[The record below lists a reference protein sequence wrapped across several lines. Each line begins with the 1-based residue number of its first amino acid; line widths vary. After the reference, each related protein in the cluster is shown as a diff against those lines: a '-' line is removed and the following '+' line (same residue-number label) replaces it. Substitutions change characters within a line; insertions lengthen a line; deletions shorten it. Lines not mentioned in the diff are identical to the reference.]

1 MKKNQKNNIT
11 SENKVA
17 FFNVKVGE
25 FVLVISADVSR
36 GQQYLGRIV
45 EVVKK
50 DRKFV
55 RVVKFQVGGIIGT
68 HSITEI
74 CPLEINEGNQN
85 IQSRQYVIK
94 GENEQER

>member
-36 GQQYLGRIV
+36 GQ
-45 EVVKK
+45 
-50 DRKFV
+50 
-55 RVVKFQVGGIIGT
+55 
-68 HSITEI
+68 
-74 CPLEINEGNQN
+74 
-85 IQSRQYVIK
+85 
-94 GENEQER
+94 

>member
-1 MKKNQKNNIT
+1 M
-11 SENKVA
+11 
-17 FFNVKVGE
+17 
-25 FVLVISADVSR
+25 
-36 GQQYLGRIV
+36 
-45 EVVKK
+45 VKK
-50 DRKFV
+50 DRGFV